1 MEISMTHNFTK
12 LLCVAGIGLATQAA
26 AQVTFYEGEN
36 FRGRAFTANQE
47 VRNFER
53 FGFNDRASSAV
64 VERGRWQVCEDRR
77 FEGRCVILRRGNY
90 PTLAALGL
98 SNSISSVRPIQR
110 MAEGVQEME
119 PPPAVPLYDY
129 RVRPSE
135 RTFQAPVISVRAVV
149 GPPERR
155 CWVERQQVG
164 GGDANVGGAIVG
176 GILGGVLGHQIGSGR
191 GNDAATAGGAIAG
204 AAIGANAGRGGG
216 YAQDVERCRDVPA
229 AGGRPEYWDV
239 EYDFRGQRHRVQMQ
253 NPPGP
258 TVTVNGNGEPRG

>member
-1 MEISMTHNFTK
+1 MTRTTLK
-12 LLCVAGIGLATQAA
+12 QALGVAGILLATQAA

-36 FRGRAFTANQE
+36 FRGRAFTASGE
-47 VRNFER
+47 VRNLER
-53 FGFNDRASSAV
+53 QGFNDRASSAIV
-64 VERGRWQVCEDRR
+64 DRGRWQVCEDRR
-77 FEGRCVILRRGNY
+77 FEGRCVVLRRGNY
-90 PTLAALGL
+90 PSLASMGLG
-98 SNSISSVRPIQR
+98 NSISSVRKIER
-110 MAEGVQEME
+110 ADVSEVA
-119 PPPAVPLYDY
+119 PPPAAPVYDY

-135 RTFQAPVISVRAVV
+135 RVFQAPVVAVRAVV

-164 GGDANVGGAIVG
+164 GDANVGGAIVG
-176 GILGGVLGHQIGSGR
+176 GLIGGVLGHQFGSGR
-191 GNDAATAGGAIAG
+191 GNDAATAGGALAG
-204 AAIGANAGRGGG
+204 AAIGANSGRDGG
-216 YAQDVERCRDVPA
+216 YAQDVQRCRDVPS